1 MTPPL
6 PTIPSQPTVAAA
18 TGGTWASGSGQTD
31 ASGSQL
37 FDEYAEYRQWLNIE
51 YSRNPSWTQEQTRN
65 PYYSLTQLS
74 AIDVQDVRS
83 TNLHMRVTAHTSCTI
98 VSGVYSASSFW
109 QPQKLSITPY
119 AQDREGISYGSVDG
133 SGVVF
138 GPHGTITTTQP
149 YINRRPKTAVDY
161 PYNITLVGT
170 SHSLV
175 TSSTGTAY
183 FYPGDNTGPPY
194 EYYLNR
200 EDDLGHAR
208 DWYQAERVSWNDPF
222 PINGAYNV
230 SAEPGYLDLTAGMQ
244 KFEQIIESIAASLT
258 NSTSYHYRFCV
269 VQPIYSSNGGY
280 VVEADRI
287 PAMAHYNSSHHDYT

>member
-149 YINRRPKTAVDY
+149 YINRRPKIAVDY
-161 PYNITLVGT
+161 PYNVTLVGT

-175 TSSTGTAY
+175 ASGVTGQPT
-183 FYPGDNTGPPY
+183 FHPGDNTGQAY

-200 EDDLGHAR
+200 ADDLGHAQDR
-208 DWYQAERVSWNDPF
+208 YQAERVSWNDPF

-269 VQPIYSSNGGY
+269 VQPIYSSGY